1 VSDDVADMVVLKR
14 FLGLAFVVLA
24 IIAAARAAR
33 PGARLIARSF
43 RTSSSPGAGAYDIAA
58 SLFLAGYYDD
68 IAADCGAVLAGDAA
82 DAEASAG
89 TGVAGETGGA
99 AVPTGPPAILE
110 NGPWPGHVGQRLLA
124 LLPDARWTGLDIDP
138 AMLEAARGR
147 LARANLSDRA
157 ALVQG
162 DVAALPF
169 EDAAFDLVVSS
180 LSAHHWPD
188 AEAGF
193 REIGRVLRPGGVAL
207 VYDPP
212 AGWGHVE
219 TGSSGIDGA
228 GAAFDDPI
236 VTRFRG
242 FGPFTIV
249 SRVELRR
256 PVGGERGDE
265 VPRP

>member
-1 VSDDVADMVVLKR
+1 MVVLKR

-33 PGARLIARSF
+33 PGARLIARSI

-58 SLFLAGYYDD
+58 SLFMGGYYDD
-68 IAADCGAVLAGDAA
+68 IAADCAAVLAGDA
-82 DAEASAG
+82 D
-89 TGVAGETGGA
+89 GA
-99 AVPTGPPAILE
+99 MPLPGPPAILE
-110 NGPWPGHVGQRLLA
+110 IGPGPGHVGQRLLA

-147 LARANLSDRA
+147 LARANLADRA

-219 TGSSGIDGA
+219 TGSSGIGGA

-242 FGPFTIV
+242 FGPLTIV

-256 PVGGERGDE
+256 PVGGGREDE
-265 VPRP
+265 VSRP